1 MNRLTTTR
9 ALLLASIATT
19 AFPASAINI
28 EFNYDFDSGGF
39 FTADRRSTLESA
51 ASFFE
56 TRLTDSL
63 TAISS
68 GGGNSFSV
76 NFTRP
81 DNDQAITLGGQ
92 SIAADTLVV
101 YVGGR
106 DISGTA
112 LGEGG
117 PGGWNA
123 SGSAAFL
130 DGASRRGQGTTQ
142 GAGATDFAPWGGSIT
157 FDSATSWYFDTDT
170 STDEA
175 FAGFD
180 FFSVALHEL
189 SHVLGFGTAASW
201 DNKVTGSVFNSAAT
215 GTVNL
220 ADPAH
225 WATNTTSF
233 VDGVQQTAAMTPS
246 IGAGQRKRMTDLD
259 LAALSAVGWE
269 VAPAA
274 PVPLPAGVWLL
285 LSGAG
290 LLAGRFRYRT
300 SSAAG

>member
-1 MNRLTTTR
+1 MNRRTTLR
-9 ALLLASIATT
+9 AVLLAAIATT
-19 AFPASAINI
+19 TFPASAINI
-28 EFNYDFDSGGF
+28 DFNYDFDSGGF
-39 FTADRRSTLESA
+39 FTASRRATLDSA

-56 TRLTDSL
+56 SRLTDSL
-63 TAISS
+63 SAISS
-68 GGGNSFSV
+68 GGGNSFSL

-81 DNDQAITLGGQ
+81 DNDQAVTLNDQ
-92 SIAADTLVV
+92 SVAADTLVV

-106 DISGTA
+106 DLTGSA

-123 SGSAAFL
+123 SGSSAFL
-130 DGASRRGQGTTQ
+130 DLASARGQGTTQ
-142 GAGATDFAPWGGSIT
+142 GAAASDFGPWGGVIA
-157 FDSATSWYFDTDT
+157 FDTATNWYFDADT
-170 STDEA
+170 GTDEA

-189 SHVLGFGTAASW
+189 AHVLGFGTADSW
-201 DNKVTGSVFNSAAT
+201 SNKVTGSVFDSAAT
-215 GTVNL
+215 GTINL

-225 WATNTTSF
+225 WAAGTTGL
-233 VDGVQQTAAMTPS
+233 VNGAPQTAAMTPS

-290 LLAGRFRYRT
+290 LLAARVRKPAPGL
-300 SSAAG
+300 A